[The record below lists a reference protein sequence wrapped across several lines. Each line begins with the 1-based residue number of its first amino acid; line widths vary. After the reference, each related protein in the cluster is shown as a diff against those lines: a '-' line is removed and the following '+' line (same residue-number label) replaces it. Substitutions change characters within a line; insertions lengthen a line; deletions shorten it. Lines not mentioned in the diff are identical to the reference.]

1 MSDKAKGI
9 WFLLVAGFL
18 YSWMGILVRFLT
30 AENVPQI
37 SQVFLRYIIAFLGAF
52 TYFKVTKSK
61 FKFYKKGLGLLIAV
75 SVFGY
80 GLTNLFFNLAMAN
93 TQISTGLFIFSL
105 FAIITPILSFVLL
118 KEKANKYNFIG
129 LFISFIALVLLFKP
143 NSMTTWKIGGFFASL
158 AAIGQSLYLIGRKKL
173 SKYSS
178 KQLLVTNTLA
188 GIATLGLM
196 ALIFNQNF
204 LFGQQ
209 GIKTLSWKAW
219 AGIVV
224 FGLDNFLAWL
234 FMTKGFQ
241 LVKASLGSLILL
253 LENVMVIALGLLV
266 LKEVPTVFAL
276 YGGLLVMIAS
286 ALVAI
291 KGENS

>member
-129 LFISFIALVLLFKP
+129 LFISFIVEK
-143 NSMTTWKIGGFFASL
+143 TRYI
-158 AAIGQSLYLIGRKKL
+158 
-173 SKYSS
+173 
-178 KQLLVTNTLA
+178 
-188 GIATLGLM
+188 
-196 ALIFNQNF
+196 QNV
-204 LFGQQ
+204 
-209 GIKTLSWKAW
+209 KRRTSRW
-219 AGIVV
+219 A
-224 FGLDNFLAWL
+224 
-234 FMTKGFQ
+234 
-241 LVKASLGSLILL
+241 
-253 LENVMVIALGLLV
+253 
-266 LKEVPTVFAL
+266 
-276 YGGLLVMIAS
+276 
-286 ALVAI
+286 
-291 KGENS
+291 